1 MSFDK
6 NTIFAF
12 LLIGLVL
19 FVFTWLNRP
28 DPAMVAQQ
36 RYQDSLIRV
45 EQQMQQ
51 ITETPA
57 ATQQAE
63 IKAPESL
70 SDSVKAEQLSPVH
83 SIFVGATEG
92 TEKLITLE
100 NDKIELKISNKGGK
114 LTYARLKDYKTFDKQ
129 PLVLFDGDSES
140 DFYLNFFSAAN
151 QPINTSDLY
160 FTPVPGTDERSTVM
174 RLQTGE
180 GQHLDFIYTLTPDD
194 YMLYF
199 TIQGTG
205 LNEILSPNT
214 DHLDIQW
221 IQKMRRTE
229 QVRKFENQYTG
240 LYYKLAVDDVENLSE
255 SKDDEERVPNR
266 IKWIGYKNKYFST
279 VLIAD
284 DAFLANQLSS
294 TQFPESETTYLK
306 EFQAKTSVAFDLAGK
321 ETASFRYYIG
331 PNQYQWLQTY
341 DKGTSSDEQKLK
353 LENLVPLGPKFFRPI
368 NRYFILPIFHFLGR
382 FFTNYGLIIFLLTFI
397 IKTVLFPFTYKS
409 FMSSAKMRVL
419 RPQVEAINA
428 KYPKQEQ
435 AMERQKATMELYSQ
449 VGASPMSGCLPMLL
463 PMLILIPLYYLFPT
477 AIELRQE
484 SFLWAKDLSTFD
496 PVISW
501 KGNIPLI
508 SSFIGNHISLFCL
521 LMTVANVLST
531 KINMSNSNTGQQQ
544 MPGMNMMMYLMPVMF
559 FFLFNQN
566 SSGLSYYF
574 LISTLITLAQTW
586 IFRLFL
592 NEDKLLLQLE
602 ENKKKPKKKSGFMQR
617 MEEMQRK
624 QQEELRKQQK
634 IRAKQQAGRR
644 R

>member
-1 MSFDK
+1 
-6 NTIFAF
+6 
-12 LLIGLVL
+12 
-19 FVFTWLNRP
+19 
-28 DPAMVAQQ
+28 
-36 RYQDSLIRV
+36 
-45 EQQMQQ
+45 
-51 ITETPA
+51 
-57 ATQQAE
+57 
-63 IKAPESL
+63 
-70 SDSVKAEQLSPVH
+70 
-83 SIFVGATEG
+83 
-92 TEKLITLE
+92 
-100 NDKIELKISNKGGK
+100 
-114 LTYARLKDYKTFDKQ
+114 
-129 PLVLFDGDSES
+129 
-140 DFYLNFFSAAN
+140 
-151 QPINTSDLY
+151 
-160 FTPVPGTDERSTVM
+160 
-174 RLQTGE
+174 
-180 GQHLDFIYTLTPDD
+180 
-194 YMLYF
+194 
-199 TIQGTG
+199 
-205 LNEILSPNT
+205 
-214 DHLDIQW
+214 
-221 IQKMRRTE
+221 
-229 QVRKFENQYTG
+229 
-240 LYYKLAVDDVENLSE
+240 
-255 SKDDEERVPNR
+255 
-266 IKWIGYKNKYFST
+266 
-279 VLIAD
+279 
-284 DAFLANQLSS
+284 
-294 TQFPESETTYLK
+294 
-306 EFQAKTSVAFDLAGK
+306 
-321 ETASFRYYIG
+321 
-331 PNQYQWLQTY
+331 
-341 DKGTSSDEQKLK
+341 
-353 LENLVPLGPKFFRPI
+353 
-368 NRYFILPIFHFLGR
+368 
-382 FFTNYGLIIFLLTFI
+382 
-397 IKTVLFPFTYKS
+397 
-409 FMSSAKMRVL
+409 MSSAKMRVL